1 MYELEFTPI
10 PEMVERY
17 RTGLPEEERARI
29 VAAYDED
36 SRAVGQKGQAIRAAH
51 ETLADEYARSIG
63 RDWWPRKYE
72 LTFSEPLTLD
82 FHRRKKV
89 TGRQH
94 TVKLFVST
102 GGTFAYTF
110 HKTHGYIFSD
120 EMIRKLVQM
129 RLITAEEEEE
139 KVQQKLDQLIAMFHP
154 NAWADVQHALQNN
167 PERRRYYAG
176 LGLGLLD
183 MRSRFSDKVIR
194 ELENAFRN
202 QEDYHICKYGTR
214 RDIRIETRMCE
225 DGVFRAWYS
234 SEYAGCGNG
243 QYYIL
248 INPHYASFMEP
259 D

>member
-1 MYELEFTPI
+1 MDELEFDPI
-10 PEMVERY
+10 PELKERY
-17 RTGLPEEERARI
+17 QTGLPEEERNRI
-29 VAAYDED
+29 AAAYNADY
-36 SRAVGQKGQAIRAAH
+36 RAVRQKGQTIRAAH
-51 ETLADEYARSIG
+51 ESLADEYARSIG
-63 RDWWPRKYE
+63 HDWWPRKYE
-72 LTFSEPLTLD
+72 LTFSEPVTLD

-89 TGRQH
+89 TGLQH

-102 GGTFAYTF
+102 QGTFAYTF
-110 HKTHGYIFSD
+110 HKTHGHLFSD
-120 EMIRKLVQM
+120 DMIRKLIKM

-139 KVQQKLDQLIAMFHP
+139 KVRQKLDQLIAMFHP
-154 NAWADVQHALQNN
+154 NAWTDVKYALQND
-167 PERRRYYAG
+167 PEQRRYYAG
-176 LGLGLLD
+176 LGLNLLD

-202 QEDYHICKYGTR
+202 QEDYRACLYGTR
-214 RDIRIETRMCE
+214 RDIRVETRMGA

-243 QYYIL
+243 QYYLL